1 MTAFLLV
8 FAGLFG
14 LVIGSFLNVVAY
26 RVPAGISLVR
36 ESRCPGCDAPIR
48 WWQNVPVVS
57 WVALRGRCAR
67 CAAPISAQYPL
78 IEAFTGVVFVGVAW
92 WALRLAA
99 PVGAIADPVF
109 WVVLVA
115 FLGFAAVSI
124 VLSLIDLETKRLPN
138 AIVLPSIVVG
148 VALLAIAAALGP
160 AGSASGIGWTTF
172 LRAVAGGAILCA
184 FYAVVRLISPR
195 GMGGGDVKLA
205 ALVGLFLGW
214 CGWATLVV
222 GAFAAFVLGG
232 LFGVG
237 LILLR
242 RAKRTTAIPF
252 GPWMIAG
259 AWAGIAVGEP
269 IGRWYVGML
278 GLS

>member
-57 WVALRGRCAR
+57 WVALRGRCAH